1 MSSARLPLLR
11 LILAGVILPALIAAS
26 NDYLLSSLVIG
37 WRTGRGL
44 MVVAMAALVVEIG
57 LMGVVCGRWIDWPL
71 LRWILYGWCW
81 LVVDLQ
87 VLLARQ
93 LAVENFFGG
102 TAAFL
107 SGSLLA
113 AQLGLVT
120 VWAVLG
126 TMRWSTRWPAAFVL
140 AAILA
145 APLLDLGYGGN
156 AALFFLVQISTTAGI
171 SAMLRWNGFRLALAS
186 APLRT
191 GSHQPA
197 AELAT
202 SQFGLSHML
211 VWTTAMALVLA
222 LVRLIGLPWDDWANA
237 RFFQSWLVFASS
249 GVAVGM
255 VLIVAIWAALSTAC
269 AGQRWAALLL
279 ITPAAALAS
288 GLVGWTE
295 WLLQPRNWN
304 LWGRQVQWFGWQ
316 FWRDYFESEQWLIA
330 WICLAGAMLFAS
342 LLFLRATGYRLERG
356 PGQSQGTRGK
366 GHKGELAPALQQ
378 PPLID

>member
-1 MSSARLPLLR
+1 
-11 LILAGVILPALIAAS
+11 
-26 NDYLLSSLVIG
+26 
-37 WRTGRGL
+37 
-44 MVVAMAALVVEIG
+44 
-57 LMGVVCGRWIDWPL
+57 
-71 LRWILYGWCW
+71 
-81 LVVDLQ
+81 
-87 VLLARQ
+87 
-93 LAVENFFGG
+93 
-102 TAAFL
+102 
-107 SGSLLA
+107 
-113 AQLGLVT
+113 
-120 VWAVLG
+120 
-126 TMRWSTRWPAAFVL
+126 
-140 AAILA
+140 
-145 APLLDLGYGGN
+145 
-156 AALFFLVQISTTAGI
+156 
-171 SAMLRWNGFRLALAS
+171 
-186 APLRT
+186 
-191 GSHQPA
+191 
-197 AELAT
+197 
-202 SQFGLSHML
+202 ML

-269 AGQRWAALLL
+269 AVQRWAALLL

-288 GLVGWTE
+288 GLVEWTE
-295 WLLQPRNWN
+295 WILQPRNWN